1 VARTATIAGVQIRPA
16 TLDDMPLLDALYRA
30 FESELWPTVPE
41 AHLDEEV
48 EEVRELVGGAGLGF
62 VAEDASGEALGF
74 VLARRLA
81 GSRARVTDLYVR
93 PDARQR
99 GVGEALTRAVVD
111 AYAGDGVDELQVEVA
126 PGNARARNVYERWG
140 FREELVQL
148 VVSLP
153 ALAARIGADAQDAGG
168 ESYGSI
174 HVQTDDVDAVVRAVE
189 IYVPRLPGRSRGS
202 VVTQPRNG
210 YVTVFDDVCDRDP
223 AALRRLAREIST
235 RTGLV
240 VIALGV
246 EQGAVARM
254 ILFDRGG
261 IVDEY
266 ASVPEFHGPLPPGE
280 VVALA
285 ANPVV
290 VERYTGAAQEDVR
303 AATPTAG
310 SPGELPPAR
319 ELVAGLAQTFR
330 LDGAAAG
337 WADARDLPGA
347 VRLDR

>member
-1 VARTATIAGVQIRPA
+1 MQVRSA

-41 AHLDEEV
+41 EHLAEEV
-48 EEVRELVGGAGLGF
+48 AEVRELVGGAGIGF
-62 VAEDASGEALGF
+62 VAEDGPGGEALGF
-74 VLARRLA
+74 VLARRLT
-81 GSRARVTDLYVR
+81 GPRARLTDLYVR
-93 PDARQR
+93 PDSRRR
-99 GVGEALTRAVVD
+99 GVAEALTRAVVD
-111 AYAGDGVDELQVEVA
+111 AYAGDGVEELQLEVT
-126 PGNARARNVYERWG
+126 PGNRRARTVYERWG

-153 ALAARIGADAQDAGG
+153 ALAGRLGATAQADGG
-168 ESYGSI
+168 ESFGSI
-174 HVQTDDVDAVVRAVE
+174 HVQTDDTDAIVRAVE

-202 VVTQPRNG
+202 VVTQPRRG
-210 YVTVFDDVCDRDP
+210 YVTVYDDVCDRDP
-223 AALRRLAREIST
+223 AALRRLAKEIST

-290 VERYTGAAQEDVR
+290 VERYTGAGQAAVR
-303 AATPTAG
+303 AATPTAS
-310 SPGELPPAR
+310 SPADLRPPR
-319 ELVAGLAQTFR
+319 ELLAR
-330 LDGAAAG
+330 LATTLGVDGAEYG
-337 WADARDLPGA
+337 WADALDLDGA